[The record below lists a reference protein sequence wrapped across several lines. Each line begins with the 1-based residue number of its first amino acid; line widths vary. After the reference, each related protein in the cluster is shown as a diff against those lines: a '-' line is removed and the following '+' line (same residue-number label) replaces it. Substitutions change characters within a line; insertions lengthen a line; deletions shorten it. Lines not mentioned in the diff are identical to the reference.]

1 MLDTNR
7 EPQDIASADGINPAT
22 GVAASQVQ
30 RVRRRDE
37 LFDDVDEPSDDFG
50 DEPIMFGRASALMA
64 AQKIGLADR
73 SLDAFRSADIGALI
87 DRLGAVALTS
97 APQTAPAVDVLQRLK
112 RLMDYTERRRNVARP
127 VAGPPVARDG
137 MKRLPPPPRPD
148 FAPSAARSA
157 VNTVAADPRASRVAV
172 TADATSASQSPSQ
185 SMPQAERTVSSGHK
199 AERGPRPQKDRPE

>member
-37 LFDDVDEPSDDFG
+37 LFDDVDEPADEFG

-87 DRLGAVALTS
+87 DRLSAVALTS
-97 APQTAPAVDVLQRLK
+97 APHTAPAVDVLQRLK
-112 RLMDYTERRRNVARP
+112 RLMDYTERRRNVVRP
-127 VAGPPVARDG
+127 VAGPPPARDG

-148 FAPSAARSA
+148 FAPSAAGK
-157 VNTVAADPRASRVAV
+157 AATADLRVPRAPLTNAPGNSVS
-172 TADATSASQSPSQ
+172 SAPAS
-185 SMPQAERTVSSGHK
+185 ERTVSAGHK
-199 AERGPRPQKDRPE
+199 TTRRPEKDRPQ